1 MKQTIK
7 CQNLYLRS
15 DAHKILLPAESD
27 VDVVLDFSGVDF
39 VSRTATDE
47 LYVLTACYNSVV
59 LLNANFV
66 VQATWNA
73 VVHTH
78 ERKKVRTG
86 DQQTI
91 INCSTMDDVTAM
103 FDAID

>member
-15 DAHKILLPAESD
+15 DAHKILLPTESD
-27 VDVVLDFSGVDF
+27 VDVVLDFSDVEF

-47 LYVLTACYNSVV
+47 LYVLTARYNSVV
-59 LLNANFV
+59 LLNANST
-66 VQATWNA
+66 VQVTWDA
-73 VVHTH
+73 VTRTH
-78 ERKKVRTG
+78 ERGKKSVS

-91 INCSTMDDVTAM
+91 INCNTMDDVKVL
-103 FDAID
+103 FDSID